1 MERINRCSYIKLYFS
16 RARLFCWSVNHY
28 NDILII
34 FQKRGKR
41 QIICINGGYNVSS
54 NGPNEG
60 ESGSAWGSL
69 TGPVGPVGS
78 LSSTSFERQK
88 PTRRLDGSASLSNGI
103 HCLICFISGCKKGER
118 PVTQPSFLPQ
128 RRPFIWPHQHWKRG
142 AFLGFSS
149 LHISWNWNVHAA
161 RVAAWFNSLW
171 PNL

>member
-41 QIICINGGYNVSS
+41 QIICINGGFSVSS

-103 HCLICFISGCKKGER
+103 HCLICFYLRLQKGGKAR
-118 PVTQPSFLPQ
+118 YPAKFSPPAFPLYLTTSTLKARGVPRIFLAPYFVKLKCACGPSCSMIQ
-128 RRPFIWPHQHWKRG
+128 
-142 AFLGFSS
+142 FS
-149 LHISWNWNVHAA
+149 LA
-161 RVAAWFNSLW
+161 
-171 PNL
+171 